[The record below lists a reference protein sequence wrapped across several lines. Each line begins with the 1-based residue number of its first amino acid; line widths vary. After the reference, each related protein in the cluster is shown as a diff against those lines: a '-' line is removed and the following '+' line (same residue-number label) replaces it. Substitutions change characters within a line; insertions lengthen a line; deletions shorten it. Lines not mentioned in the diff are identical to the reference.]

1 MTASITAPSCLPNS
15 TTERP
20 FGTFFLPGPT
30 EVRPAVLAAMLQPML
45 PHRGAEFEAL
55 YARCDAGLRRVFQ
68 TTRPV
73 YLSSS
78 SATGLMEG
86 AVRAAPAGPVLA
98 VITGAFAERFADIA
112 RACGRAVHTLDG
124 PWGRAAD
131 PDAVART
138 LAAGVPD
145 TLGGGRFA
153 AVTVVHSETSTG
165 ALTDVQA
172 ITAAAHAH
180 GAACLVDSVTGIGGA
195 PLYTDAGQ
203 LDFVLTGS
211 QKALA
216 LPPGLAFGVAS
227 AEFIA
232 GAAAR
237 PAAEA
242 ARGRYFDLAEF
253 EAYAAKHQ
261 TPNTP
266 ALSLF
271 YALDAQLAAMAACE
285 PVEARWARHA
295 TMAAEMWAWVEA
307 RAERFGIGVLAPA
320 GERSPTV
327 TAVTLPPGLD
337 SAAVVR
343 VVAARGYTI
352 GAGYGRLRATTFRV
366 GHMGDHTPDTLAGC
380 LAACDDALA
389 ELTAR

>member
-1 MTASITAPSCLPNS
+1 MTAPDV
-15 TTERP
+15 P

-30 EVRPAVLAAMLQPML
+30 EVRPAVLAAMLQPMI
-45 PHRGAEFEAL
+45 PHRGASFEAL
-55 YARCDAGLRRVFQ
+55 YARCDAGLRRVFG
-68 TTRPV
+68 TERPV

-86 AVRAAPAGPVLA
+86 AVRAAPAGPMLA
-98 VITGAFAERFADIA
+98 VVTGAFSERFADIA
-112 RACGRAVHTLDG
+112 RACGRTVQVLDVV
-124 PWGRAAD
+124 WGRAAD
-131 PDAVART
+131 PDDVARA
-138 LAAGVPD
+138 LDAGAP
-145 TLGGGRFA
+145 GGGRFA

-165 ALTDVQA
+165 ALTDVRA
-172 ITAAAHAH
+172 VAAVARAR

-195 PLYTDAGQ
+195 ELHADAWQ

-232 GAAAR
+232 TAAAR
-237 PAAEA
+237 PARDA
-242 ARGRYFDLAEF
+242 ARGRYLDLVEF
-253 EAYAAKHQ
+253 EAYAPKHQ

-271 YALDAQLAAMAACE
+271 YALEAQLAAMDACE
-285 PVEARWARHA
+285 PIEARWARHA
-295 TMAAEMWAWVEA
+295 AMAEQMWAWVDA
-307 RAERFGIGVLAPA
+307 RAERFGIGVLAPH

-327 TAVTLPPGLD
+327 TAVTLPAALD
-337 SAAVVR
+337 SARVVR
-343 VVAARGYTI
+343 AVAERGYVI

-366 GHMGDHTPDTLAGC
+366 GHMGDHTPATLAGC

-389 ELTAR
+389 AVTGR